1 MSNSTGVRSPG
12 NLNTHTAMTT
22 TSTPDTVY
30 RVAIHNQIFNST
42 YYVVTEW
49 TVAKNGG
56 WKTAG
61 RYGCRLG
68 MRGPGRSLGLTF
80 AEARDIAAGLNR
92 ENGWSADMQILTAK
106 GKTAFDLH
114 I

>member
-1 MSNSTGVRSPG
+1 MNNSTGVRSPG

-61 RYGCRLG
+61 RYGCRIG

-80 AEARDIAAGLNR
+80 AEAR

-106 GKTAFDLH
+106 GKVAFDLYV
-114 I
+114 